1 MTIVKS
7 VLSKVASQLKN
18 NSFSR
23 QGEAFVAKEGLPS
36 PSDVS
41 SLAAAPSLASPYL
54 PDRVA
59 RRTLYTTRTVAPSS
73 SDPYPSAALSTAV
86 DASSSVPS
94 LQAIVTSAVDASSQA
109 PSTPDM
115 TQCNGI
121 DVLVNVLENTSN
133 GATRERKKVDVNGTK
148 KKNAKEMTKFN
159 NMISLVRK
167 KGFLKEYPDESIS
180 RALKSYSVDDIDVM
194 TKEKIENAY
203 SEWRG
208 KEAARR
214 KVLRKEKRKTGA
226 TDIPLTNTGAIVT
239 PLTNVG
245 ASDTPSTNAGA
256 SDTPSTNTGASDTP
270 STNAGAD
277 AVLHS
282 SSDIDVALASYGLG
296 SHDVGGNG
304 DCQFLAAGHH
314 LEVSAGDVRRLVV
327 AELRDLAMKYPLFS
341 DRLRK
346 KLFPSHSDSASL

>member
-1 MTIVKS
+1 MTIVKAA
-7 VLSKVASQLKN
+7 LSKKEQILRFASQLKN
-18 NSFSR
+18 NSFFR

-41 SLAAAPSLASPYL
+41 SQAA
-54 PDRVA
+54 
-59 RRTLYTTRTVAPSS
+59 
-73 SDPYPSAALSTAV
+73 
-86 DASSSVPS
+86 
-94 LQAIVTSAVDASSQA
+94 
-109 PSTPDM
+109 STPEM
-115 TQCNGI
+115 TQYNGI
-121 DVLVNVLENTSN
+121 DVLVNALENTSN
-133 GATRERKKVDVNGTK
+133 SATRERKKVDVNGTK

-167 KGFLKEYPDESIS
+167 KGFLKDNPNESIF
-180 RALKSYSVDDIDVM
+180 RALKSYSVDEIDVM
-194 TKEKIENAY
+194 TKEVIENAY
-203 SEWRG
+203 SGWRG

-214 KVLRKEKRKTGA
+214 KVLRNEKRKTDASDTPSTNTCA
-226 TDIPLTNTGAIVT
+226 TDALSPNVGAIVT
-239 PLTNVG
+239 PLTNAG

-256 SDTPSTNTGASDTP
+256 SDTLSTNAGAIVTLSTNAGASDTPSTNAGASDILSTNAGAIVTLSTNAGASATP

-282 SSDIDVALASYGLG
+282 SSDIDVALASYGLV

-304 DCQFLAAGHH
+304 NCQFLAAGHH
-314 LEVSAGDVRRLVV
+314 LEVSSGEVRRLVV

-341 DRLRK
+341 DRLRE